1 MRKIYVFINSLFK
14 KLMGKHDEKVT
25 VELEFREL
33 TEDQV
38 PEAIRREIEKKEK
51 EMKEAQ
57 M

>member
-14 KLMGKHDEKVT
+14 KLMGKHDKKVT
-25 VELEFREL
+25 VEIREL

-38 PEAIRREIEKKEK
+38 PAEIKRQIKEKEK

>member
-25 VELEFREL
+25 VEVREL
-33 TEDQV
+33 TENQV
-38 PEAIRREIEKKEK
+38 PEAIRRKIEKKEK